1 MHKLFDMRHLNWH
14 GEKPAVLVF
23 QELADYCRA
32 EPFEADVFGK
42 GKSLNAFEARVAAM
56 LGKEAAVF
64 LPSGVMAQQIALRI
78 YADHTGRRTVGMHH
92 STHIETNEQ
101 RAYAHLHGLQ
111 VRHLGGKNAPILAQD
126 LRDCGERLG
135 TLLVELPLR
144 RIGGIL
150 PTWEQLQELL
160 AAARERELKLQL
172 DGARLWEAQ
181 VFYGRPLAEIC
192 APFDSVYVSF
202 YKGLGG
208 IAGAMLSGSAPF
220 IAEARVWQRRHG
232 GNLTTLHPLAVSAQM
247 NLEKRLPKM
256 HAYRDRAV
264 SLATALKSLDNVVIK
279 PDPPQTNMFHLYL
292 NATQEKLESAHR
304 QMMERDGVKLC
315 TFFLPSDIPGWTYTE
330 VVAGDAT
337 LGFLDEEAVERYRM
351 LLA

>member
-1 MHKLFDMRHLNWH
+1 MRHLNWH
-14 GEKPAVLVF
+14 GEKAPELVF

-32 EPFEADVFGK
+32 TPFEADVFGK
-42 GKSLNAFEARVAAM
+42 GASLNAFEARVAAL

-78 YADHTGRRTVGMHH
+78 YADQTGQRTVGVHH
-92 STHIETNEQ
+92 STHVETNEQ

-111 VRHLGGKNAPILAQD
+111 LRHLGGKNAPILAHD

-150 PTWEQLQELL
+150 PEWAALQELL
-160 AAARERELKLQL
+160 RAARERGLKLQL

-181 VFYGRPLAEIC
+181 VFYDRPLAEIC
-192 APFDSVYVSF
+192 AGFDSVYVSF

-208 IAGAMLSGSAPF
+208 IAGAMLLGSAAF

-247 NLEKRLPKM
+247 SLEKRLPKM
-256 HAYRDRAV
+256 KAYRDRAV
-264 SLATALKSLDNVVIK
+264 TLAAALKTLGNVVIK
-279 PDPPQTNMFHLYL
+279 PEPPQTNMFHFYV
-292 NATQEKLESAHR
+292 NATQEKLEAAHR

-337 LGFLDEEAVERYRM
+337 LEFSDREALERWGT
-351 LLA
+351 LLAWAAK

>member
-1 MHKLFDMRHLNWH
+1 MRHLNWH
-14 GEKPAVLVF
+14 GEKAPELVF
-23 QELADYCRA
+23 QELADYCRTT
-32 EPFEADVFGK
+32 PFEADVFGK
-42 GKSLNAFEARVAAM
+42 GVSLNAFEARVAAL

-78 YADHTGRRTVGMHH
+78 FADQTGQRTVGVHH
-92 STHIETNEQ
+92 STHVETNEQ

-111 VRHLGGKNAPILAQD
+111 LRHLGGKNAPIYAQD

-150 PTWEQLQELL
+150 PEWAPLQELL
-160 AAARERELKLQL
+160 GAARERGLKLQL

-181 VFYGRPLAEIC
+181 VFYDRPLAEIC
-192 APFDSVYVSF
+192 AGFDSVYVSF

-208 IAGAMLSGSAPF
+208 IAGAMLLGSAAF
-220 IAEARVWQRRHG
+220 ISEARVWQRRHG

-247 NLEKRLPKM
+247 SLENRLPKM
-256 HAYRDRAV
+256 KAYRDRAV
-264 SLATALKSLDNVVIK
+264 SLAAALKTLGNVVIK
-279 PDPPQTNMFHLYL
+279 PGPPQTNMFHLYV
-292 NATQEKLESAHR
+292 NATQEKLEAAHR
-304 QMMERDGVKLC
+304 QMMERDGVKLS

-337 LGFLDEEAVERYRM
+337 LEFSDREALEGWGK
-351 LLA
+351 LLAWAAN